1 MRDTII
7 RLLAWLC
14 DFLLASIAFNYLL
27 SFSIF
32 SNYFADISYS
42 FSSFGIS
49 LVASN
54 QVSIFILTY
63 SLTIL
68 LRFYGTIFLGRSFSQ
83 LLFGISPVSSFLW
96 ARLGGGLRCA
106 LEILIPITLTDS
118 IFLLRKRKTLKE
130 SALGCELEVKDSYL
144 QIITTF
150 SYLPFCII
158 LAISSPLFQNL
169 TFIDG
174 IKLGFSSELLEGL
187 DNRTDFSKFRHYPSE
202 SFKMSSFSSIESTN
216 QRLIP
221 SFEITRE
228 KSKKR
233 IRPYLVIHDL
243 EREVFGELKLK
254 KRFSLK
260 IIIKLIAD
268 HDPLFST
275 FYPELFKISNR
286 SEEQYAIQKYKEKFG
301 DKKIL
306 NPLARK
312 ELKELVQSSFELS
325 YQSLFKHIITR
336 GPFLSGHIRVKNY
349 LYGLVDNGVDSTVDL
364 VKLGNYVFLR
374 FKQSFKSLD
383 AIEKGNSE
391 TYIPIETLNSAV
403 IEMNW
408 GNSRKDAFARNDFK
422 ERFLTSTKWF
432 FDYKG
437 VFIAPKDIKDFNV
450 FTIMDFFTLK
460 GLDNQFVSKLEQ
472 FTFGYLFESS
482 KEALKKNNEG
492 LKNSI
497 LATCNRIL
505 LLMSYKKNRVLT
517 NKKSAKFFRMM
528 SDLKNAVKNN
538 NYKYFEN

>member
-1 MRDTII
+1 MRDLII

-32 SNYFADISYS
+32 TNYFTKLS
-42 FSSFGIS
+42 FSFESFGLS
-49 LVASN
+49 TVVSN
-54 QVSIFILTY
+54 QFSTFVLTY
-63 SLTIL
+63 FLTIL
-68 LRFYGTIFLGRSFSQ
+68 IRFYATIILGRSFSQ
-83 LLFGISPVSSFLW
+83 FIFRIQNTSSFIW
-96 ARLGGGLRCA
+96 SRLGGGLRCV
-106 LEILIPITLTDS
+106 LELIIPITLIDP
-118 IFLLRKRKTLKE
+118 ILLLKKKKTLKE
-130 SALGCELEVKDSYL
+130 SILACELKVSDSYL
-144 QIITTF
+144 QFLSTF
-150 SYLPFCII
+150 AFLPFCVL

-174 IKLGFSSELLEGL
+174 IKLGFSNEQLEGI

-202 SFKMSSFSSIESTN
+202 SFKMSSFSSIETSK
-216 QRLIP
+216 QKLIP

-243 EREVFGELKLK
+243 ERKVFGELKLK
-254 KRFSLK
+254 RRFSLRV
-260 IIIKLIAD
+260 ILKLIAE

-275 FYPELFKISNR
+275 FYPELYKISNR
-286 SEEQYAIQKYKEKFG
+286 SEDHYAVQKYKNKFG
-301 DKKIL
+301 DKKSL

-312 ELKELVQSSFELS
+312 EMQELIQSSFELS
-325 YQSLFKHIITR
+325 YESLFKHIITH
-336 GPFLSGHIRVKNY
+336 GPFLSGHVRVRNF
-349 LYGLVDNGVDSTVDL
+349 LYELIDNEVDSTVDF

-383 AIEKGNSE
+383 SIEKGNSE

-403 IEMNW
+403 IELNW

-422 ERFLTSTKWF
+422 EKFLNSTKWF

-437 VFIAPKDIKDFNV
+437 VFTPPKETSEFNV
-450 FTIMDFFTLK
+450 FTIMDFFTLR
-460 GLDNQFVSKLEQ
+460 GLDDTFIAKLELY
-472 FTFGYLFESS
+472 TFGYLFEMS
-482 KEALKKNNEG
+482 KKAMKTDNEG

-497 LATCNRIL
+497 LATSNRIL
-505 LLMSYKKNRVLT
+505 LLMSYKKKRLRT
-517 NKKSAKFFRMM
+517 NKKSLKFVRMI

-538 NYKYFEN
+538 NHKYFEN